1 MANNDYD
8 KELLEESDFFENEH
22 EVYKHLIN
30 TYSESLSVYEEDI
43 LSELTES
50 YNKLSNI
57 KNMPDAEV
65 ITMAINDLRKKGE
78 LSYSDLYQIINKL
91 NSFFYRALDSKDQD
105 VFNALEL
112 EDTDFCSGTM
122 RNFEEMTC
130 EKHKDLIVE
139 FNKILCEL
147 ISYIILLHLRLKVDK
162 TVRGKINGA
171 ASGENLPKKQAQQ
184 EAINIWNE
192 KGEMTTRKEIIKGI
206 RNKYNISQ
214 DDDALNKWLSEVDP
228 VTLRGGRRPR
238 KSKK

>member
-1 MANNDYD
+1 
-8 KELLEESDFFENEH
+8 
-22 EVYKHLIN
+22 
-30 TYSESLSVYEEDI
+30 
-43 LSELTES
+43 
-50 YNKLSNI
+50 
-57 KNMPDAEV
+57 
-65 ITMAINDLRKKGE
+65 
-78 LSYSDLYQIINKL
+78 
-91 NSFFYRALDSKDQD
+91 
-105 VFNALEL
+105 
-112 EDTDFCSGTM
+112 M